1 MKETILGQDLHQ
13 PSAMHATPPSSI
25 QRPLPVISPSND
37 GRPAPAPG
45 PPPLRIVVLDRQPV
59 LLTFVWQ
66 LLASHRPTRL
76 LIDGTAIESM
86 PDPSRLFEVVKWF
99 ARSLPRAA
107 RVALVVRPDEV
118 RHARLIERVARNAG
132 AFLTYF
138 TDRQKA
144 ERWVR
149 GPVFPRTYLSSPGS
163 GHPCTAK
170 KLGRCGELV
179 CHAASR

>member
-1 MKETILGQDLHQ
+1 MKETILCQDLQQ
-13 PSAMHATPPSSI
+13 PSAMHTTPLSST
-25 QRPLPVISPSND
+25 QLPLPVISPPTD
-37 GRPAPAPG
+37 GALAPAPG
-45 PPPLRIVVLDRQPV
+45 APLLRTVVADPQPI

-66 LLASHRPTRL
+66 LLATHRPTQL

-86 PDPSRLFEVVKWF
+86 PKPSDLFEFGKWLP
-99 ARSLPRAA
+99 RSLPRAA
-107 RVALVVRPDEV
+107 RVALVVRPDQV

-149 GPVFPRTYLSSPGS
+149 GPTFPRTYLSSPGS
-163 GHPCTAK
+163 GRLPVTTTATALMK
-170 KLGRCGELV
+170 ETYV
-179 CHAASR
+179 E